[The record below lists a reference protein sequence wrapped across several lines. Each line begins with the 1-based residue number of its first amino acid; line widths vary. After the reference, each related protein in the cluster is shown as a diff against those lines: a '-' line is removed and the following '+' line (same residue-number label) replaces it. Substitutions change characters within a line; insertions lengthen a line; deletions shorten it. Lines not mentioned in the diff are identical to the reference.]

1 MDDDMFYMAKSSV
14 QSYKSTSLFCF
25 VFSRNFPLLQV
36 PKMFKIWGKK
46 INTTLY
52 LNDILEYDSI
62 LYLMDAYIRF
72 TGPPTVLNNRYY
84 DSINVLC
91 KTTSKF
97 ILFPNISAGSIL
109 SNSNLILVDRRLNVC
124 LCVCACVHAC
134 VFVCVCV
141 CVGYRCSSPPL

>member
-1 MDDDMFYMAKSSV
+1 
-14 QSYKSTSLFCF
+14 
-25 VFSRNFPLLQV
+25 
-36 PKMFKIWGKK
+36 
-46 INTTLY
+46 
-52 LNDILEYDSI
+52 
-62 LYLMDAYIRF
+62 MDAYIRF

-141 CVGYRCSSPPL
+141 CVCVCRVPVFQPSSLVEQSWEK